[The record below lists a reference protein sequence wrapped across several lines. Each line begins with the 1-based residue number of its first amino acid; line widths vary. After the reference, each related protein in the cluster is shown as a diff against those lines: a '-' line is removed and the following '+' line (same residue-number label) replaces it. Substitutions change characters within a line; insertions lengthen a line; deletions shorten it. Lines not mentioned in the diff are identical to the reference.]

1 MKGPVHTNTLR
12 GAWPLP
18 RSQLNIQSALPLPMD
33 GFIVPKGFFVTSG
46 EAHEGSSELNA
57 FDLALKAAGIT
68 ECNLVEVSSILPPGS
83 EEMGPM
89 EIPKGAITFC
99 VMAKMAGTLGERIGA
114 GLTWAW
120 GTTGDG
126 ERYGIVA
133 EHHGNSQS
141 EEIERMLQ
149 VKLERMAEVR
159 GMQLEEPSSR
169 VSSTVCDGNYGCVVA
184 VLVYVP

>member
-1 MKGPVHTNTLR
+1 
-12 GAWPLP
+12 
-18 RSQLNIQSALPLPMD
+18 MD
-33 GFIVPKGFFVTSG
+33 GFIVPRGFFVVSG
-46 EAHEGSSELNA
+46 VAHEGSSELNA
-57 FDLALKAAGIT
+57 FDLALKDAGIT

-83 EEMGPM
+83 EEMDPVP
-89 EIPKGAITFC
+89 IPRGAITFC
-99 VMAKMAGTLGERIGA
+99 VMARMAGTLGERIGA

-133 EHHGNSQS
+133 EHHGNSQE

-149 VKLERMAEVR
+149 VKLARMAEVR
-159 GMQLEEPSSR
+159 GMELEEPHPR
-169 VSSTVCDGNYGCVVA
+169 VVSAVCDGNYGCVVA

>member
-1 MKGPVHTNTLR
+1 
-12 GAWPLP
+12 
-18 RSQLNIQSALPLPMD
+18 MD
-33 GFIVPKGFFVTSG
+33 GFLVPRGYFVTSG
-46 EAHEGSSELNA
+46 EAHDGASELNA
-57 FDLALKAAGIT
+57 FDLALRDAGIT
-68 ECNLVEVSSILPPGS
+68 ECNLVEVSSILPPDS
-83 EEMGPM
+83 HEMEPI

-133 EHHGNSQS
+133 EHHGNSQ
-141 EEIERMLQ
+141 EDEIERMLQ
-149 VKLERMAEVR
+149 VKLDRMAEVR
-159 GMQLEEPSSR
+159 GMQPEEPRSR
-169 VSSTVCDGNYGCVVA
+169 VISAVCDGNYGCVVA